1 LIRYDSPK
9 RRLGAPGGTAM
20 ISNLITTGA
29 MIAHDPLVGGSALI
43 AFDALT
49 SRVLF
54 KQKPIR
60 RAVARVILLVLLT
73 LLLLYDGIV
82 PYQPLQLGGA
92 PYRDTIAGKLKTQ
105 LREIVVGVLDAG
117 QRSRAIET

>member
-1 LIRYDSPK
+1 
-9 RRLGAPGGTAM
+9 
-20 ISNLITTGA
+20 
-29 MIAHDPLVGGSALI
+29 MIAHHPLGGGSALI

-49 SRVLF
+49 SRVLL

-73 LLLLYDGIV
+73 PLLLYDGIV
-82 PYQPLQLGGA
+82 PYQPLQPGGA
-92 PYRDTIAGKLKTQ
+92 PYRDTFAGKLKTQ

-117 QRSRAIET
+117 QRIRAIELM